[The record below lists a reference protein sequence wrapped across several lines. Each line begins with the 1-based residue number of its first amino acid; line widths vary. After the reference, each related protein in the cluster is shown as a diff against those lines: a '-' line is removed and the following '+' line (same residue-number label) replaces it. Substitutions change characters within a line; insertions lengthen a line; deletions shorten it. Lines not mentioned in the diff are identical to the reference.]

1 MGKQLESNTE
11 VYSFRID
18 FQTTKNPLIRR
29 VFGLLTMMLDKDLVG
44 DERLE
49 LSAYGFGGQRSIHLS

>member
-1 MGKQLESNTE
+1 
-11 VYSFRID
+11 
-18 FQTTKNPLIRR
+18 
-29 VFGLLTMMLDKDLVG
+29 MLDKDLVG

>member
-1 MGKQLESNTE
+1 
-11 VYSFRID
+11 
-18 FQTTKNPLIRR
+18 
-29 VFGLLTMMLDKDLVG
+29 MLDDDLVG